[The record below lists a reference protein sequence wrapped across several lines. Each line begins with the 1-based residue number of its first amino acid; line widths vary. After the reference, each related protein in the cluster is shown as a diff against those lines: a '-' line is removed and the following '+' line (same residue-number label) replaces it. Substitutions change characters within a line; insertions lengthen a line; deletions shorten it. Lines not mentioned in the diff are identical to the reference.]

1 MASLTIDVISDVVCP
16 WCYIGVHR
24 LETAMRLFDAPVDYT
39 LRFHPYL
46 LDASVPDEGE
56 FIAERIRAR
65 YRTDPEA
72 MFDRVN
78 EAARESS
85 LDLDIRKQP
94 RTYPT
99 VKAHTLLRLAV
110 AHDAQLAVAHALFRT
125 HFVDAGNI
133 ADPATLVAI
142 GTGAGLDA
150 EFVTSAL
157 SNENALAQTRSEAA
171 RLAEGGIRGV
181 PFFLFGGKVTVSGAQ
196 TAPSLMQ
203 AMRQV
208 IG

>member
-1 MASLTIDVISDVVCP
+1 M
-16 WCYIGVHR
+16 
-24 LETAMRLFDAPVDYT
+24 
-39 LRFHPYL
+39 
-46 LDASVPDEGE
+46 
-56 FIAERIRAR
+56 
-65 YRTDPEA
+65 
-72 MFDRVN
+72 
-78 EAARESS
+78 
-85 LDLDIRKQP
+85 
-94 RTYPT
+94 
-99 VKAHTLLRLAV
+99 RLAV

-125 HFVDAGNI
+125 HFGDAGNI
-133 ADPATLVAI
+133 ADLATLVAI

-150 EFVTSAL
+150 EFVASAL